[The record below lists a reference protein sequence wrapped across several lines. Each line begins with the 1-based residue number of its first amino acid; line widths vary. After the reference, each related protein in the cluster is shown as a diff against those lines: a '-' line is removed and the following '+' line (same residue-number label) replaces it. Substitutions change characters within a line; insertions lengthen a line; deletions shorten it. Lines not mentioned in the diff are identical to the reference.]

1 VAEVVNEIA
10 SGVHDR
16 HPKVRGLLIDTNVT
30 RMVVAHQDRLSR
42 FEPHNLELLFVA
54 QPRRGRSKSCSW
66 RRTRHQ
72 RTEDRM
78 AA

>member
-1 VAEVVNEIA
+1 VVNEIA

-42 FEPHNLELLFVA
+42 FEPHHLESLFVA
-54 QPRRGRSKSCSW
+54 
-66 RRTRHQ
+66 
-72 RTEDRM
+72 
-78 AA
+78 